1 MFPRIVAGAALPYRG
16 HESISKDRH
25 ARSASTSASA
35 SASAK
40 GSSQS
45 PRSQSKSNQSSQR
58 RPWWRMLPYMQQQQL
73 QEGSD
78 KDLIDSDD
86 DSDSD
91 GDSSDVSSE
100 GGSLFAYELPKLIP
114 ALTIPTTT
122 ALREQWSSPS
132 SSSTSLSPS
141 SLVAAS
147 LTAESLP
154 PVVVPPP
161 VLSWPRVS
169 LFRGFKVRHY
179 QSMLTR
185 HVT

>member
-25 ARSASTSASA
+25 ASSATASASTSAST
-35 SASAK
+35 S
-40 GSSQS
+40 GSTQS
-45 PRSQSKSNQSSQR
+45 PRSQSKTNQSSH
-58 RPWWRMLPYMQQQQL
+58 RPWWRMLPYMQQQL
-73 QEGSD
+73 QEDSD
-78 KDLIDSDD
+78 KDHFDSDD
-86 DSDSD
+86 DDDSD
-91 GDSSDVSSE
+91 GDSNDVSSE

-114 ALTIPTTT
+114 ALTTPTTA
-122 ALREQWSSPS
+122 ALREQWSSSPS
-132 SSSTSLSPS
+132 SSSSSLSPS

-169 LFRGFKVRHY
+169 LFRGFKVRLY
-179 QSMLTR
+179 QSTSR

>member
-25 ARSASTSASA
+25 ANSASA
-35 SASAK
+35 TTSANAR

-45 PRSQSKSNQSSQR
+45 PRSQSKSNQSLQ
-58 RPWWRMLPYMQQQQL
+58 RPWWRMLPYMQQHQL

-78 KDLIDSDD
+78 KDHFDSDD
-86 DSDSD
+86 DDDSD
-91 GDSSDVSSE
+91 GDSNDVSSE
-100 GGSLFAYELPKLIP
+100 GGSLFAYELPKLMP
-114 ALTIPTTT
+114 ALTTPTT
-122 ALREQWSSPS
+122 AAVREQWSSPS
-132 SSSTSLSPS
+132 PSSTSLSPS

-154 PVVVPPP
+154 PMVMPPP

-169 LFRGFKVRHY
+169 LFRGFKVWLY